1 MVQTET
7 IYTPETLAID
17 KEQIKRLSFMN
28 KFVQTDLI
36 PASPINEFKFD
47 FSEKKLEKELMKE
60 VKNLSP
66 LRDQI
71 RSPK

>member
-1 MVQTET
+1 
-7 IYTPETLAID
+7 
-17 KEQIKRLSFMN
+17 MN